1 MTINRLHLKSLDTHT
16 HICLDEVSDYFIPRR
31 KKKDSTI
38 TITSRD
44 KLRITNLST
53 STNELK
59 QLTQLSNRALFYIC
73 IIIEK
78 PPLTTQ
84 DTFFDRFLSSC
95 KLQPLL
101 SRLHNQSDS
110 LLLSSS
116 LVFMDSHISFQ
127 PWLINCGCL

>member
-16 HICLDEVSDYFIPRR
+16 CLDEVSDYFIPRR
-31 KKKDSTI
+31 KKKKDSTI

-84 DTFFDRFLSSC
+84 DTFFDRISY
-95 KLQPLL
+95 LL
-101 SRLHNQSDS
+101 A
-110 LLLSSS
+110 SSS
-116 LVFMDSHISFQ
+116 HCSHISIINPTVCFSVL
-127 PWLINCGCL
+127 PWSSWILTFPFNHG